1 MNKKIIITSEKK
13 GNTISKNNKTK
24 TSDKREIHFA
34 FGKTNY
40 YLMIIGIFIIV
51 IGFLLMTGG
60 GSKNPDIFNEKE
72 IFSFRRITL
81 SPILILTGYIIEV
94 FAILYK
100 PKN

>member
-1 MNKKIIITSEKK
+1 
-13 GNTISKNNKTK
+13 
-24 TSDKREIHFA
+24 
-34 FGKTNY
+34 KTNY

>member
-1 MNKKIIITSEKK
+1 
-13 GNTISKNNKTK
+13 
-24 TSDKREIHFA
+24 
-34 FGKTNY
+34 
-40 YLMIIGIFIIV
+40 MIIGIFIIV